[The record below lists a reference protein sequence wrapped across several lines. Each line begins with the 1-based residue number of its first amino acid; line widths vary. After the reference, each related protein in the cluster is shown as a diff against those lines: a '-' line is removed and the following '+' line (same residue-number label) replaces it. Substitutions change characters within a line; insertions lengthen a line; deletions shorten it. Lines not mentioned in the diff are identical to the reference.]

1 MKKLILILTFIVL
14 WAGWL
19 IGFPYY
25 LMWLEGISLFTTLPD
40 FTTVHFCFPEDI
52 FRYAGSFIL
61 QFYKNPAAA
70 AAIHTAFPMLCI
82 LCWWA
87 IVKRLFKDPDT
98 LLWIAFLPLPAI
110 LYFLENDMALGKSCM
125 VVTLSVILA
134 AVAALV
140 SLFVK
145 KQIRLPE
152 FLHKIWLSIAVPVI
166 CTAIAL
172 VFIYTGPLNTHYD
185 ELAEL
190 EYLAQKQKW
199 DKVLEKVPPQ
209 EAKDNLFKRKYA
221 LLALSETGRLADDA
235 FRYSLS
241 GPDDFY
247 FKNPVSPL
255 TFNYNMLFY
264 QHIGMENP
272 LIMQAYQQET
282 LSMTGLSFDAVR
294 TMADAYIRLKD
305 YELAKKYIDILSHST
320 CHHRWVRERLPQLEA
335 IRNVEPEYPQ
345 VGPRF
350 IMQDFFVNISSMVS
364 RYPEDHKM
372 ADYLLCGVLAQKD
385 GYKFFE
391 TFSIIAED
399 QYPDGKGLPRLYQ
412 EALCSISKHVDGILQ
427 KYHIDDEVW
436 ERFVD
441 FNDLMNSGKSHIA
454 KRRYADTY
462 WAYAFFSR

>member
-1 MKKLILILTFIVL
+1 MKKLIIILVFIVL

-40 FTTVHFCFPEDI
+40 FTSVHFHFPDDV

-87 IVKRLFKDPDT
+87 IVKRLFKNPDT
-98 LLWIAFLPLPAI
+98 LLWIVFLPLPAI
-110 LYFLENDMALGKSCM
+110 LYFLENDMDLGKSCM
-125 VVTLSVILA
+125 VVALSATLA
-134 AVAALV
+134 AVAAVV

-145 KQIRLPE
+145 NKISLPD
-152 FLHKIWLSIAVPVI
+152 FMHKTWLSIAVPAV
-166 CTAIAL
+166 CTVLSL
-172 VFIYTGPLNTHYD
+172 VFIYTGPINTHYD

-190 EYLAQKQKW
+190 EYLARKQKW
-199 DKVLEKVPPQ
+199 DKVLEKVPPK
-209 EAKDNLFKRKYA
+209 EAKANLFKRKYA
-221 LLALSETGRLADDA
+221 LLALSETGRLAYDA

-247 FKNPVSPL
+247 FQKPVSPL

-264 QHIGMENP
+264 QHLGMENP
-272 LIMQAYQQET
+272 LIMLAYQQET
-282 LSMTGLSFDAVR
+282 LSKTGLSFGAAR

-305 YELAKKYIDILSHST
+305 YDLAKKYIDILSHST
-320 CHHRWVRERLPQLEA
+320 CHHRWVRERISQLEA
-335 IRNVEPEYPQ
+335 IRDVEPEYPQ

-350 IMQDFFVNISSMVS
+350 IMQDFFVNMSSMVS
-364 RYPEDHKM
+364 RYPEDRKI

-385 GYKFFE
+385 GNKFYE
-391 TFSIIAED
+391 AFSIIAEE

-412 EALCSISKHVDGILQ
+412 EALCPISKHVDGLLQ

-436 ERFVD
+436 EKFVD
-441 FNDLMNSGKSHIA
+441 FNNLMNSGKSHIA

-462 WAYAFFSR
+462 WAYVFF